1 MEGTKQLHTKVQVMS
16 VGKKKK
22 RIFPKGTALLN
33 LLSPMN
39 LPMVS
44 PFTTI

>member
-16 VGKKKK
+16 VGKKK
-22 RIFPKGTALLN
+22 RILPKGTALLN